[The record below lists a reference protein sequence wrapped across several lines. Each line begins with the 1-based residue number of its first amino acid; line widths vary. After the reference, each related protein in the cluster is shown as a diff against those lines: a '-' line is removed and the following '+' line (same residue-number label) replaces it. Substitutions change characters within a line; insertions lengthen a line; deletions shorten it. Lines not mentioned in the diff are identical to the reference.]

1 MRNGVRGLKVL
12 RQTLDMDNWYRARFR
27 HGQRRH
33 QRKRDVGADTGRP
46 DGVALAIHGNR
57 DDAAI
62 GAEFD
67 LTGGLRLTAG
77 NGHILGGQG
86 DQQRQ

>member
-1 MRNGVRGLKVL
+1 MRNRVRGLTVL
-12 RQTLDMDNWYRARFR
+12 RQTLDMDNWYRTRFGR
-27 HGQRRH
+27 GQRRH
-33 QRKRDVGADTGRP
+33 QRKRHVGADTGRA
-46 DGVALAIHGNR
+46 DGVAMAIHGNS

-62 GAEFD
+62 GAEFN

-77 NGHILGGQG
+77 NGHILRGQG